1 MRKKQ
6 LNIFEDLTIFEQ
18 RILCHTLPK
27 TFDGIPIATYQN
39 LFENEANK
47 IMQELKRRKLN
58 DQLNNYE
65 LGLQHY
71 EDLYQT
77 KLKIFE
83 SKLIDIS
90 LNHQYTQ
97 ADILMTL
104 LKCYLSHYTN
114 RLYAKFVTKNLKTGN
129 YILRETDKSGIF
141 HVGHSHSADYEKKA
155 EAYRQKTGAYIE
167 LDSNP
172 S

>member
-27 TFDGIPIATYQN
+27 KFDGIPIATYQN

-47 IMQELKRRKLN
+47 IMQELKCRKLN

-71 EDLYQT
+71 ED
-77 KLKIFE
+77 F
-83 SKLIDIS
+83 
-90 LNHQYTQ
+90 
-97 ADILMTL
+97 
-104 LKCYLSHYTN
+104 
-114 RLYAKFVTKNLKTGN
+114 LKTGN